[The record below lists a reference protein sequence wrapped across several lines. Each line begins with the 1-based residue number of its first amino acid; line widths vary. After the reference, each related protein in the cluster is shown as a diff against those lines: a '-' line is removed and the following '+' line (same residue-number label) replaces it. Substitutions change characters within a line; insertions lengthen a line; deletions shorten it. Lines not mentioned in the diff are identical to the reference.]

1 MTKVFCIGFNR
12 CGTVSLY
19 NLFSSSSKQRKCIH
33 NHYWWH
39 MDTSE
44 LNMDFY
50 SDGYEYI
57 GGNRIFPDIKKIE
70 TTFKDCKFIIQTR
83 PLRGWLLSRLI
94 HNSHLYRTT
103 NSLQSYDEMLLTW
116 VTDRNY
122 WYSFLSNYFINKNNY
137 IFLDITS
144 KNVEDKLSLF
154 LDETFTH
161 TFTKNNSNF
170 KEYICN
176 TLTHEQYVD
185 IADSFLE
192 RFVDRD
198 DHYNIGVCK
207 LCDKFT

>member
-12 CGTVSLY
+12 CGTVSLR
-19 NLFSSSSKQRKCIH
+19 NLFYSSGKNRKCVN

-44 LNMDFY
+44 LNADFY
-50 SDGYEYI
+50 CDGYEYI
-57 GGNRIFPDIKKIE
+57 GGNRIFPDIKKFE
-70 TTFKDCKFIIQTR
+70 TAFEGCKFIIQTR

-116 VTDRNY
+116 VNDRNY
-122 WYSFLSNYFINKNNY
+122 WYSFLSNYFIDKNNY

-144 KNVEDKLSLF
+144 DNVEKQLSIF
-154 LDETFTH
+154 LGETFTQP
-161 TFTKNNSNF
+161 FTKNNSNL
-170 KEYICN
+170 KEYICT
-176 TLTHEQYVD
+176 TLTYEENVN
-185 IADSFLE
+185 IVDSFLE

-198 DHYNIGVCK
+198 DHYKLGICR
-207 LCDKFT
+207 LCDNFT